1 MKKKLSLML
10 CLCIMALTLAA
21 CGSADPQDVDYGGM
35 SYSDLQSSA
44 QNLVTSIAASS
55 EEELSAAIETNEQYA
70 KQYAKQYGR
79 EYTEAEAVISLL
91 QSWLDTTSD
100 VGTFVGLGEFS
111 IDKTSDTVTVDQIVN
126 FSERDVDVTFVYEYN
141 YLTEEIDVF
150 PCRTIDNSTVTAMLG
165 NIFQNIL
172 LFILRL
178 VHLKKQIFPV
188 KSIYQCKR
196 ILQS

>member
-10 CLCIMALTLAA
+10 CLCIMVLTLAA

-126 FSERDVDVTFVYEYN
+126 FSDRDVDVTFVYEYN
-141 YLTEEIDVF
+141 YRDRSDRRLTDATCRVSCIHLGEKMGKAGSQYID
-150 PCRTIDNSTVTAMLG
+150 G
-165 NIFQNIL
+165 NGN
-172 LFILRL
+172 
-178 VHLKKQIFPV
+178 
-188 KSIYQCKR
+188 R
-196 ILQS
+196 IL

>member
-44 QNLVTSIAASS
+44 QNLVTSIAAFS

-91 QSWLDTTSD
+91 QSCWIS
-100 VGTFVGLGEFS
+100 V
-111 IDKTSDTVTVDQIVN
+111 
-126 FSERDVDVTFVYEYN
+126 
-141 YLTEEIDVF
+141 
-150 PCRTIDNSTVTAMLG
+150 
-165 NIFQNIL
+165 
-172 LFILRL
+172 
-178 VHLKKQIFPV
+178 
-188 KSIYQCKR
+188 
-196 ILQS
+196 

>member
-1 MKKKLSLML
+1 
-10 CLCIMALTLAA
+10 
-21 CGSADPQDVDYGGM
+21 M

-44 QNLVTSIAASS
+44 QNLVTSIAAFS

-141 YLTEEIDVF
+141 YLTEEIEMTDATADIVYTLGEKLEKAALNTLMGMGTVF
-150 PCRTIDNSTVTAMLG
+150 CVL
-165 NIFQNIL
+165 IL
-172 LFILRL
+172 ISLIIYCVKFI
-178 VHLKKQIFPV
+178 
-188 KSIYQCKR
+188 
-196 ILQS
+196 